1 MEQAYSSAG
10 DKYKLTLINISAVE
24 GWFDPSRQPKS
35 AKKRSVL
42 LVPCARH
49 CKISDMNL
57 EQGTWLRDVTY
68 ERSDGETEHFRA
80 GELVGALMKGWRN
93 ALLEFSDEERARVF
107 KAIDVWGQP
116 RAWTDELIASWTID
130 FIKEQHGQSLVFA
143 DCLSAQWTESVTL
156 RAWLQNV
163 RVRAHGPRRHEL
175 LARARHPRAQPAQE
189 RLSLIHI

>member
-1 MEQAYSSAG
+1 M
-10 DKYKLTLINISAVE
+10 TLINISAVE

-80 GELVGALMKGWRN
+80 GEPVGALMKGWRN
-93 ALLEFSDEERARVF
+93 ALLEFSKEERDRVF
-107 KAIDVWGQP
+107 EVIDIWGQP

-130 FIKEQHGQSLVFA
+130 FIKDDDKKCPPRPRSRRPPPTPIPTP
-143 DCLSAQWTESVTL
+143 AQWKRNTNEH
-156 RAWLQNV
+156 Q
-163 RVRAHGPRRHEL
+163 
-175 LARARHPRAQPAQE
+175 
-189 RLSLIHI
+189 